1 MGSWRRIFLIA
12 LIAFA
17 AAVAGVYAAR
27 MFSEQQRK
35 SENEIHAF
43 LHNELKLDASQESKI
58 EAIEARYAVRK
69 KALELDMRAANAR
82 LAEAIEAEHGYGPK
96 VTVAV
101 DHVHHV
107 MGEMQKETLEH
118 LFEMRT
124 VMTNDQA
131 RLFDKT
137 VVKALTADAPSTPKK

>member
-1 MGSWRRIFLIA
+1 MRSPWRIGLIA

-27 MFSEQQRK
+27 TFGEQTRRSE
-35 SENEIHAF
+35 SELHSF
-43 LHNELKLDASQESKI
+43 LHHELKLDRAQEAKV
-58 EAIEARYAVRK
+58 EAIEARFAVRK

-96 VTVAV
+96 VTAAV

-118 LFEMRT
+118 LFEMRAI
-124 VMTNDQA
+124 MNPDQA
-131 RLFDKT
+131 RRFDKT
-137 VVKALTADAPSTPKK
+137 VVKALTADAR